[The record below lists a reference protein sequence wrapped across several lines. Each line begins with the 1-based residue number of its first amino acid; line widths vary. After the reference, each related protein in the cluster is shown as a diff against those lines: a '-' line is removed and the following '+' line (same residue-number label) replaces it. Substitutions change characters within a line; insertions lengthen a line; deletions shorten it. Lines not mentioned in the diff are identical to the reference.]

1 MSSATYKIDQ
11 FNAKIVDEK
20 GPLPHNGKFLKE
32 GVVKYYYKPG
42 YMSGVIALVFDMKDN
57 LIGRVLG
64 WHMERLW
71 VEDVEQ
77 AFVDELSPWA
87 DEPVV
92 FNYL

>member
-1 MSSATYKIDQ
+1 M
-11 FNAKIVDEK
+11 
-20 GPLPHNGKFLKE
+20 
-32 GVVKYYYKPG
+32 
-42 YMSGVIALVFDMKDN
+42 IALVFDMKDN